1 VNAADERQR
10 GGLVNTWLV
19 GALVLMVAGLGPAL
33 WLGARG
39 TAAERLVGVELGS
52 AVTVL
57 VLLLL
62 SQAVGQ
68 SSLLIV
74 PLVLVMLSFAGTL
87 VFTRLLSPRP

>member
-1 VNAADERQR
+1 MTA
-10 GGLVNTWLV
+10 WLL

-39 TAAERLVGVELGS
+39 PAAERLVGVELGS
-52 AVTVL
+52 AVGVL

-62 SQAVGQ
+62 SQATGQ

-74 PLVLVMLSFAGTL
+74 PLVLVPLSFAGTL

>member
-1 VNAADERQR
+1 VS
-10 GGLVNTWLV
+10 TWLL
-19 GALVLMVAGLGPAL
+19 GALVLMGAGLGPAL

-39 TAAERLVGVELGS
+39 SAAERLVGMELGS
-52 AVTVL
+52 AVAVL

-62 SQAVGQ
+62 SQAAGQ

-74 PLVLVMLSFAGTL
+74 PLVLVPLSFAGTL